1 MLFFP
6 FTLGTASVRP
16 HTPFHQQQPQ
26 QRRPSP
32 KWLPKNLARRCR
44 APGSVQRKERER
56 GGRESVVDL
65 LAPPPALALTSLRFG
80 GAANHRVPRLIGA
93 VRRLQW
99 CLSALRWWLTG
110 SKCYGN
116 DIYLLLFDPAHSKQ
130 PGPVSFPCP
139 GWGMEDFKKCYKYRQ
154 GRETGWACLL
164 QLRGACWSTA
174 VFCCSCLTWI

>member
-1 MLFFP
+1 MNHLKRCSASLGAALASLMLFFP
-6 FTLGTASVRP
+6 FTLGMASVRP
-16 HTPFHQQQPQ
+16 HTPLHRQRRR

-32 KWLPKNLARRCR
+32 KWSRGCLKTS
-44 APGSVQRKERER
+44 PGAAGPRLGGEEEEAER
-56 GGRESVVDL
+56 GGRESAVDL
-65 LAPPPALALTSLRFG
+65 SAPPPALALASLRFG

-139 GWGMEDFKKCYKYRQ
+139 G
-154 GRETGWACLL
+154 
-164 QLRGACWSTA
+164 
-174 VFCCSCLTWI
+174 